1 MKVAGIDIG
10 TNTVRVIVADVQ
22 NGKIK
27 EILHQN
33 RAVTRLGEDL
43 ISTNRLKEDAINR
56 TAKVAIQFYN
66 EAISYNVERIKCCA
80 TSASR
85 EAENGHLFIDILK
98 KAGLPVEIID
108 GKLEGELTCMGVMA
122 GIDLLEQTSLIID
135 IGGGSTELIVYDGK
149 KILSNVSY
157 KIGVVKLAD
166 IFNYREICSSDIFHK
181 TIEYINSIIGDYDF
195 GVQIHN
201 VIATAGTPT
210 TLAAI
215 DMKMS
220 DYDYRKVNGY
230 RIKRQRIEEILK
242 ELSSLD
248 FEGRKDIVGLES
260 GREDLIIPGT
270 ILLIFFLD
278 KIGKEELI
286 VSDYGLREGIAIAAS
301 L

>member
-22 NGKIK
+22 NGKIRD
-27 EILHQN
+27 ILYQN

-43 ISTNRLKEDAINR
+43 VSTNRLKEDAINR

-66 EAISYNVERIKCCA
+66 EALSCNVERVKCCA

-85 EAENGHLFIDILK
+85 EAENGEVFLDILK
-98 KAGLPVEIID
+98 KAGLPVEVID

-122 GIDLLEQTSLIID
+122 GIDLFEQPSLIID
-135 IGGGSTELIVYDGK
+135 IGGGSTELIVWDGK
-149 KILSNVSY
+149 NIHSTISY

-166 IFNYREICSSDIFHK
+166 LFNYKDICSSDIFDK
-181 TIEYINSIIGDYDF
+181 TKEYITSVIGDYDF
-195 GVQIHN
+195 GINIQN

-215 DMKMS
+215 DLKMV

-230 RIKRQRIEEILK
+230 RIKKGRIEEILTY
-242 ELSSLD
+242 LSSLE
-248 FEGRKDIVGLES
+248 FEKRKEVAGLEA
-260 GREDLIIPGT
+260 GREDLIIPGSL
-270 ILLIFFLD
+270 LLIFFLD
-278 KIGKEELI
+278 KTGKEELI